1 MMKAFDSSFVRPS
14 ACCFSPKMTYRGV
27 YTFEMNERPKVEG
40 RRVYFQ
46 PHIFSP
52 DEFDG
57 PVDDF
62 APFLIHLLGAG
73 I

>member
-1 MMKAFDSSFVRPS
+1 
-14 ACCFSPKMTYRGV
+14 MTYRGV

-40 RRVYFQ
+40 RRFYFQ

-62 APFLIHLLGAG
+62 APLLIHLLGAG